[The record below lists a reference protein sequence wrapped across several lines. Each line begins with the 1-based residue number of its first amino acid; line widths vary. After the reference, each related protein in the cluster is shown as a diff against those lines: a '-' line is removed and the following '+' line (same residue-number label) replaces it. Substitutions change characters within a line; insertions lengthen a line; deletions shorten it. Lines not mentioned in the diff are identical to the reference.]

1 MNCEIKFQ
9 ITNLVDGK
17 RETSLL
23 TIAKINKSTVT
34 LDEVAEALLKS
45 DKNTR
50 EKIANALR
58 AAKVQSLTEDDIKN
72 HRFVSNT
79 TLDGLKEKYPDL
91 KSAFPNLLTE
101 DTPIIINCNKMQ
113 LNGNNYFG
121 RIIDA
126 SGKEIYFINNFYGAQ
141 KLFNY
146 LDIKNKIKQA
156 VQNLSLNEDLK
167 EYSSDLQDI
176 AKKYKTSIEELLLD
190 YLDNKQKFKPFKTQS
205 GTLIIPFKVLNG
217 AYSKISNK
225 YNNALGKTD
234 LALLLYNINKETK
247 NRFNYKINFNT
258 LRRNL
263 ELLLDNV
270 PSSVEWNNM
279 SNDEIV
285 GYLKSIFADD
295 PKLIKAKIKVTGGDQ
310 EVEYED
316 ITDIEKEW
324 NKYRNE
330 NQEISYD
337 TYENLIKM
345 AKTQPER
352 AILQLQGAFPDAKI
366 SFENDKFVVK
376 KPVGKTAT
384 VKVSQSELQ
393 QIWSERAIPNQLS
406 LKEALEK
413 NPNSV
418 IDYFKGIYNTENV
431 KIVKNKL
438 QVSYDS
444 AKYKPKE
451 ILISFPWSS
460 LGEVY
465 DFGYNSNYLFSP
477 VDDDNIHNGV
487 YHGAYI
493 YKYFNGKTT
502 HYAISRSI
510 ISPNSYAATYSTL
523 EGAKAK
529 IDEWNNTQIIE
540 EHSLYTIKTY
550 RYIPRVSFIE
560 ESNLKS
566 GSILTTLD
574 IELPRINKVTGIF
587 YTAIKGTVPQFYQ
600 IFRDISNIKSLET
613 PEQAAA
619 FIYLFYQKL
628 RDLKSN
634 KDVNQLI
641 FEHRDEGAQIVT
653 EILNAPKKSYFIE
666 NKQGKEATLKLLKD
680 NGNDIDISG
689 KFKDA
694 EGNLKAANFLSTSD
708 MEAAIDY
715 FNNKLG
721 LNIKSI
727 TQSELIEIAKENKFS
742 PNGVRAFIL
751 NGDIYIN
758 SSNANIS
765 DLFHELSH
773 IFLGILKAKDI
784 HAYERVIA
792 KYTKSKRFGITKN
805 YIDRVYQNFA
815 QQDKIEECVADI
827 IAEDMAKT
835 QSLAEVFKG
844 EDFIEQF
851 SAISDDFK
859 KLLQESDNNGL
870 AFKTIYDKEALN
882 RNTRLTT
889 FIKDNIQNGKIIEF
903 NCQ

>member
-1 MNCEIKFQ
+1 MNCTVKFQ
-9 ITNLVDGK
+9 ITNLIDGK
-17 RETSLL
+17 KVTDLL
-23 TIAKINKSTVT
+23 PIFQVNKSTVT
-34 LDEVAEALLKS
+34 LEEVAEALLKS
-45 DKNTR
+45 DNNTR
-50 EKIANALR
+50 KKIAEALR
-58 AAKVQSLTEDDIKN
+58 TAKVQSLTEDDIKN
-72 HRFVSNT
+72 HIFVSNT

-91 KSAFPNLLTE
+91 KSAFSDLLTE
-101 DTPIIINCNKMQ
+101 DTPTIINCNKMQ

-121 RIIDA
+121 RVIDA
-126 SGKEIYFINNFYGAQ
+126 SGREIYFINNFYGAQ
-141 KLFNY
+141 KLFSY
-146 LDIKNKIKQA
+146 LDVKNKIKQA

-167 EYSSDLQDI
+167 EYSNNLQAI
-176 AKKYKTSIEELLLD
+176 AKKYKTSVEELLLE
-190 YLDNKQKFKPFKTQS
+190 YLDNKQKFKPFKTDD

-217 AYSKISNK
+217 AYSTIANK
-225 YNNALGKTD
+225 YNSAIGKTD

-258 LRRNL
+258 LRKNL
-263 ELLLDNV
+263 DLLLDNV
-270 PSSVEWNNM
+270 PNNAAWNSM
-279 SNDEIV
+279 SNDEIIR
-285 GYLKSIFADD
+285 YLKSIFADD
-295 PKLIKAKIKVTGGDQ
+295 PKLIKAKIKITGGDQ
-310 EVEYED
+310 KVEYEE
-316 ITDIEKEW
+316 ITDIEREW

-337 TYENLIKM
+337 TYKNLIKI
-345 AKTQPER
+345 AETQPER
-352 AILQLQGAFPDAKI
+352 AILQLQGAFKDSKI
-366 SFENDKFVVK
+366 SFENGKFIIK
-376 KPVGKTAT
+376 KPVGKTTA

-393 QIWSERAIPNQLS
+393 QRWSEHSQLS
-406 LKEALEK
+406 LTEALK
-413 NPNSV
+413 QNPNNVVS
-418 IDYFKGIYNTENV
+418 YFEGIYNTKNI

-438 QVSYDS
+438 QISYDS
-444 AKYKPKE
+444 AKYTPKE

-477 VDDDNIHNGV
+477 VDNDDVHNGE

-523 EGAKAK
+523 EGAMAK
-529 IDEWNNTQIIE
+529 IDEWNNTQIIN

-550 RYIPRVSFIE
+550 SYVPRTSFIE
-560 ESNLKS
+560 ESNVAS

-574 IELPRINKVTGIF
+574 IQLPRINKLTGLF
-587 YTAIKGTVPQFYQ
+587 YQAITGTVPQFHQ
-600 IFRDISNIKSLET
+600 IFRDIENIKSLET

-619 FIYLFYQKL
+619 FIYLFYKELQ
-628 RDLKSN
+628 DLKSATKDIN
-634 KDVNQLI
+634 KLI
-641 FEHRDEGAQIVT
+641 YEHKNIGTQIV
-653 EILNAPKKSYFIE
+653 EKILKTPKKSYFVE

-694 EGNLKAANFLSTSD
+694 EGNLKAANSLSSAD
-708 MEAAIDY
+708 MEAAIEY
-715 FNNKLG
+715 FNNKLR

-727 TQSELIEIAKENKFS
+727 TQSELNKLAKENNFS
-742 PNGVRAFIL
+742 PSGVRAFIL

-773 IFLGILKAKDI
+773 IFLGTLKVQDI
-784 HAYERVIA
+784 HAYKRVIA
-792 KYTKSKRFGITKN
+792 KYTKSKKFGITKN

-815 QQDKIEECVADI
+815 EQDKIEECVADI
-827 IAEDMAKT
+827 IAENMAKT
-835 QSLAEVFKG
+835 QSLSEVFKG

-851 SAISDDFK
+851 SNISDDLK
-859 KLLQESDNNGL
+859 QLLQESDNNGL
-870 AFKTIYDKEALN
+870 AFNTIYDKEALN

>member
-9 ITNLVDGK
+9 ITNLVNGK
-17 RETSLL
+17 RETNLL

-91 KSAFPNLLTE
+91 KSAFPDLLTE

-121 RIIDA
+121 RTIDA

-167 EYSSDLQDI
+167 EYSSDLQTI
-176 AKKYKTSIEELLLD
+176 AKKYKTSVEELLLD
-190 YLDNKQKFKPFKTQS
+190 YLDNKQKFKPFKTQN

-263 ELLLDNV
+263 DLLLDNV

-279 SNDEIV
+279 SNDEII

-310 EVEYED
+310 KVDYED

-393 QIWSERAIPNQLS
+393 QIWSERQNQLS

-413 NPNSV
+413 NPKSV

-451 ILISFPWSS
+451 I
-460 LGEVY
+460 
-465 DFGYNSNYLFSP
+465 
-477 VDDDNIHNGV
+477 
-487 YHGAYI
+487 
-493 YKYFNGKTT
+493 K
-502 HYAISRSI
+502 
-510 ISPNSYAATYSTL
+510 
-523 EGAKAK
+523 
-529 IDEWNNTQIIE
+529 
-540 EHSLYTIKTY
+540 
-550 RYIPRVSFIE
+550 
-560 ESNLKS
+560 
-566 GSILTTLD
+566 
-574 IELPRINKVTGIF
+574 EL
-587 YTAIKGTVPQFYQ
+587 
-600 IFRDISNIKSLET
+600 
-613 PEQAAA
+613 AA
-619 FIYLFYQKL
+619 FIAAIRPGF
-628 RDLKSN
+628 KSLL
-634 KDVNQLI
+634 DG
-641 FEHRDEGAQIVT
+641 F
-653 EILNAPKKSYFIE
+653 LNRINYSNECFITMKKS
-666 NKQGKEATLKLLKD
+666 
-680 NGNDIDISG
+680 IS
-689 KFKDA
+689 
-694 EGNLKAANFLSTSD
+694 S
-708 MEAAIDY
+708 
-715 FNNKLG
+715 
-721 LNIKSI
+721 
-727 TQSELIEIAKENKFS
+727 
-742 PNGVRAFIL
+742 
-751 NGDIYIN
+751 
-758 SSNANIS
+758 
-765 DLFHELSH
+765 
-773 IFLGILKAKDI
+773 
-784 HAYERVIA
+784 
-792 KYTKSKRFGITKN
+792 
-805 YIDRVYQNFA
+805 
-815 QQDKIEECVADI
+815 C
-827 IAEDMAKT
+827 
-835 QSLAEVFKG
+835 
-844 EDFIEQF
+844 
-851 SAISDDFK
+851 
-859 KLLQESDNNGL
+859 
-870 AFKTIYDKEALN
+870 
-882 RNTRLTT
+882 
-889 FIKDNIQNGKIIEF
+889 
-903 NCQ
+903 